1 MPVAQESETT
11 NNKQARTLGPTQEP
25 MCRDD
30 VIDIIY
36 DNPLEKNLGVD
47 GNSALTILGAA
58 PHPPSTMLK
67 EDVPQ
72 KAGRKKQQLFNIEQ
86 GIGGCTG
93 STTMHFVSACLRA
106 VA

>member
-1 MPVAQESETT
+1 MPAIQESETT

-36 DNPLEKNLGVD
+36 DNPLEKKLGVD

-58 PHPPSTMLK
+58 PHPPNTMLK

-72 KAGRKKQQLFNIEQ
+72 KAGSKKKINIEQ

-93 STTMHFVSACLRA
+93 STTMHFVSVCLRA
-106 VA
+106 A